1 MRIHRSK
8 EWQHLRYPRS
18 RPFNNIN
25 HALDHEPLNLVL
37 DGPDLSHEVASLV
50 GGDASSDH
58 RTRDTGRPAQSKLA
72 GHEDIRSILV
82 FTKKGDVQKDSER
95 IGVRSEDDD
104 FRGTTIE
111 CLGRFV
117 CSLLQLTVVRSLLHK
132 VQEVLGEAL
141 VGQRPS
147 YKVIETLVPDRKA
160 LNRGTNPA
168 TTDSKT
174 RTHRH

>member
-58 RTRDTGRPAQSKLA
+58 RTRDTSRAAQGELA
-72 GHEDIRSILV
+72 GDEDVAGVLV
-82 FTKKGDVQKDSER
+82 LTQERDVEQNGER
-95 IGVRSEDDD
+95 GGVGREDDQL
-104 FRGTTIE
+104 GSTAIE
-111 CLGRFV
+111 GLGG
-117 CSLLQLTVVRSLLHK
+117 CSKVR
-132 VQEVLGEAL
+132 
-141 VGQRPS
+141 
-147 YKVIETLVPDRKA
+147 
-160 LNRGTNPA
+160 
-168 TTDSKT
+168 
-174 RTHRH
+174 